1 MKLIGYG
8 DNSTMKIDLS
18 EARVGGCGE
27 VVWAGS
33 AGGSKMLEPKGQP
46 THLKH

>member
-8 DNSTMKIDLS
+8 GIYTMKIELS

-27 VVWAGS
+27 VVWAGN
-33 AGGSKMLEPKGQP
+33 AGGSKMLEPMGKR